1 MSFSQQELFVEVGVI
16 RAILYNILRVVKKW
30 QIQEKKLIL
39 FDRPYIMAGSLLKSR
54 IYITNNV
61 QA

>member
-1 MSFSQQELFVEVGVI
+1 MSFSQQELFVEVGFI

-30 QIQEKKLIL
+30 QIQEKKWIL
-39 FDRPYIMAGSLLKSR
+39 FDRPYILAGNLWKSR
-54 IYITNNV
+54 IYTMNNV

>member
-1 MSFSQQELFVEVGVI
+1 MSFSQQELFAEFGVI
-16 RAILYNILRVVKKW
+16 RTILYNTLRVVKKW

-39 FDRPYIMAGSLLKSR
+39 FDRPYILAGNLLKSR
-54 IYITNNV
+54 IYSMNNV